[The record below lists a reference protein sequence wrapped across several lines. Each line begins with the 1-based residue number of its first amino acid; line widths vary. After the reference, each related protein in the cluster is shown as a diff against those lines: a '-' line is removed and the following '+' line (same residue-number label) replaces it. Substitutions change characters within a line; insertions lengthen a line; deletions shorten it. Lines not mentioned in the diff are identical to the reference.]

1 MRYEA
6 TIVPVRSV
14 VWLLVKNYLIP
25 LNRHF
30 SFILYGRALKFCIQ
44 HYFSN
49 HYKVLRHFFDISFV
63 SGNILIFLF
72 LHAYIQRDIS
82 VYMNI

>member
-30 SFILYGRALKFCIQ
+30 SFILYGRTLKFCIQ

-49 HYKVLRHFFDISFV
+49 LYKVFRHFFDILFV